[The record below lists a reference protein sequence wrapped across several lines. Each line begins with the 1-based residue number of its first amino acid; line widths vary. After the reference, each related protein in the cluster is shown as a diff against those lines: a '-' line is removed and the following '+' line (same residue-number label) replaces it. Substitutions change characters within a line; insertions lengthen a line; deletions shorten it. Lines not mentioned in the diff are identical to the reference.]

1 MIARL
6 HDLRG
11 SADGRQ
17 LLTVEILDGDF
28 RDHWDGLKDSILD
41 LVLKK
46 HREKRSRNA
55 NDYLW
60 VLCEALAR
68 NQGITKVEVYR
79 KNIREVGV
87 CEVLG
92 MSEEAYGRF
101 SSAWCERGLGWF
113 SELAD
118 TSAEGE
124 CTVLAYYGSSTY
136 TSADMARLIEAV
148 QEDCRACGVETA
160 TPDELSLLMED
171 WDAKHRAEHA

>member
-1 MIARL
+1 MRARL
-6 HDLRG
+6 HAL
-11 SADGRQ
+11 SADGK
-17 LLTVEILDGDF
+17 LLTLELVDEDF
-28 RDHWDGLKDSILD
+28 RDHWDGLQGTDLD
-41 LVLKK
+41 LTLKK

-92 MSEEAYGRF
+92 MSEETYGRF
-101 SSAWCERGLGWF
+101 SSAWRERGLGWF
-113 SELAD
+113 TEIAD

-136 TSADMARLIEAV
+136 TSAEISRLIEAV

-171 WDAKHRAEHA
+171 WDAKHRAEQA

>member
-1 MIARL
+1 MKARL

-11 SADGRQ
+11 SDGKQ
-17 LLTVEILDGDF
+17 LLTVEILEGDF
-28 RDHWDGLKDSILD
+28 RDHWDGLNGAVLD
-41 LVLKK
+41 LTLKK

-60 VLCEALAR
+60 VLCEALAK
-68 NQGITKVEVYR
+68 NQGIKKVEVYR

-92 MSEEAYGRF
+92 MSEETYGRF

-113 SELAD
+113 TEVAD

-136 TSADMARLIEAV
+136 TTKEMSLLLSAVI
-148 QEDCRACGVETA
+148 EDCRACGVETA
-160 TPDELSLLMED
+160 SPAEISLLMED
-171 WDAKHRAEHA
+171 WNAKHSAT